1 MSLRFNLIK
10 DIDSFKN
17 DAFLGLTVKEVCL
30 CAAAIVVGGATYFTT
45 HGILG
50 EDLSSILCLV
60 TGGPFGLIAL
70 YKKNG
75 MSFIEYVKAY
85 RELKVNNNTL
95 YYSSYDVD
103 LLEASNQSKT
113 EENRKGRVKKHGR

>member
-10 DIDSFKN
+10 DIDTFKN
-17 DAFLGLTVKEVCL
+17 DAFLGLTGKEVGL
-30 CAAAIVVGGATYFTT
+30 CVAAIISGGVTYFLT
-45 HGILG
+45 HGFLG
-50 EDLSSILCLV
+50 EDIASILCLGV
-60 TGGPFGLIAL
+60 ASPFGLIAL

-85 RELKVNNNTL
+85 RELKVNNKTL

-103 LLEASNQSKT
+103 LIEMKT
-113 EENRKGRVKKHGR
+113 DDLNVRKRGSKHGR